1 MKLVIHPPV
10 EPARLEK
17 IIAAAGNMTV
27 VNAADETDALA
38 AMPDADAFF
47 GKLTPPLL
55 AAATK
60 LRWVQ
65 SPTASLEHYVFPEL
79 VEHPCTLT
87 NMRGLFND
95 NIADQVFGYIL
106 CFARNLHLYVRNQLQ
121 ARWAPVGGEDQ
132 RVNFTTGPAY
142 VTGIDA
148 AHQNLADQNI
158 GIVGLGGIGG
168 EIARRAAAWGVR
180 VIAVDAARTDKPD
193 GVAELWSTDR
203 LDDLLAESDY
213 VVVAAPHTP
222 DTEQLFVREKFAKMK
237 PTAYFINIG
246 RGAIVS
252 LSDLHAALESG
263 QIAGAAL
270 DVYEIEPLPSDHPL
284 WQLPNVILTPH
295 VAGYS
300 PRIAE
305 RHLAVLLDNIRRFV
319 RGKTLVNVA
328 DKRRWF

>member
-1 MKLVIHPPV
+1 
-10 EPARLEK
+10 
-17 IIAAAGNMTV
+17 
-27 VNAADETDALA
+27 
-38 AMPDADAFF
+38 
-47 GKLTPPLL
+47 
-55 AAATK
+55 
-60 LRWVQ
+60 
-65 SPTASLEHYVFPEL
+65 
-79 VEHPCTLT
+79 
-87 NMRGLFND
+87 
-95 NIADQVFGYIL
+95 
-106 CFARNLHLYVRNQLQ
+106 
-121 ARWAPVGGEDQ
+121 
-132 RVNFTTGPAY
+132 
-142 VTGIDA
+142 
-148 AHQNLADQNI
+148 
-158 GIVGLGGIGG
+158 
-168 EIARRAAAWGVR
+168 
-180 VIAVDAARTDKPD
+180 
-193 GVAELWSTDR
+193 
-203 LDDLLAESDY
+203 LAESDY